1 VISHHVEE
9 GFLTHKIA
17 RTVDGVAVSTRRVL
31 LGNESH
37 RSRQTAGRLR
47 VTSLIARPDHHAD
60 FTDVGGEC
68 LFNQDA
74 ENGFLRTVVDES
86 LQRQRP
92 LIPTCRCDNRLPN
105 PHVGGSSGELGT
117 KRL

>member
-1 VISHHVEE
+1 MQE

-17 RTVDGVAVSTRRVL
+17 RTVDGVAVSARRVL

-37 RSRQTAGRLR
+37 RSGQTAGRLR
-47 VTSLIARPDHHAD
+47 VTGLIAGPDYHAD

-68 LFNQDA
+68 LFNQYA
-74 ENGFLRTVVDES
+74 ENGFFRAVVDES

-92 LIPTCRCDNRLPN
+92 LIPTCRCDDRLPN
-105 PHVGGSSGELGT
+105 PHVGGSSGELET
-117 KRL
+117 RRL